1 LYSSYFE
8 KEVILSQI
16 PYDHVNID
24 IVKFYYGQEAVGKKS
39 FLKEQVSSI
48 KNGKLNIIETR
59 RIKAIR

>member
-1 LYSSYFE
+1 MFFRTS
-8 KEVILSQI
+8 
-16 PYDHVNID
+16 
-24 IVKFYYGQEAVGKKS
+24 KKS